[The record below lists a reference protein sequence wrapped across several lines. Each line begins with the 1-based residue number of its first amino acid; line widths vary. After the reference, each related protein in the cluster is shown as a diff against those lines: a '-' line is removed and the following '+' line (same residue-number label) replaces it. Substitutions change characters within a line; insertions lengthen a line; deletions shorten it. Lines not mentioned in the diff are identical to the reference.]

1 MEERLNKVWKLLDN
15 KKYHLCMNYKENGEY
30 DFYLFNYYE
39 DSEIYYSELNKPI
52 MTSET
57 HTIEDLEEFAKKHY
71 MYDLH
76 KVHTIT
82 NLIMLWIVCILSI
95 INIFIKFLPSGFI
108 VLCDLILIIDC
119 IVNHIFWNINFNKEM
134 TLMKER
140 FEENMKKMK
149 EKFEDE

>member
-1 MEERLNKVWKLLDN
+1 MEKRLREIWRLLDN
-15 KKYHLCMNYKENGEY
+15 KKYHLCITYTEEKEIKFALY
-30 DFYLFNYYE
+30 NYYE

-76 KVHTIT
+76 KIHNIV

-108 VLCDLILIIDC
+108 ALCDLILIIDC

-134 TLMKER
+134 VLMKER
-140 FEENMKKMK
+140 FEENIKKMK
-149 EKFEDE
+149 DKFEDE